1 MHLPRGNTLALL
13 LAGPLSG
20 ALADFSGPSF
30 PAPTDLSSDQSL
42 VRTAW
47 ESLTDLLEASG
58 LGNANKNANNGTLLP
73 DSAKNTTFSIGMFSL
88 HDPNAT
94 SLQFHHTSP
103 YVAASPNGTNKVDS
117 NSIYRVAS
125 VTKVF
130 TVLGGLLSLTD
141 ADWERPLSQIL
152 PPLSNTSRQDNVLST
167 PWNKITP
174 RALAAQIAGV
184 PRDGFPN
191 LGEIALQAGLRGI
204 SEPAL
209 MAETGLPPLD
219 PNDPL
224 FNPPCLPYLLT
235 DGMCPETPYLQ
246 GVAPRAP
253 TFLPWSTPGYSNNG
267 FTLLGLALSA
277 MTNRSVHELF
287 QERIFSPLKME
298 STFSDPPPAEFFSRS
313 VIVSPDPS
321 VAGFTLPNGIFVSS
335 GGIFSTLSD
344 MARFGVG
351 VLNSTLLS
359 PETTRRWLKP
369 VSHTARLE
377 YDVGAPWEII
387 RRVDPNTGT
396 VVDMYTK
403 LGDSGAFSAWF
414 VLLPEYGVG
423 FNILAGG
430 TDSGRFGVV
439 AALADAVT
447 ESVVPALA
455 RQAETEAEIK
465 IAGVYTAAEKGL
477 NSSMVL
483 AKGTGTG
490 LVVESWVSNGTNV
503 LPFLTKN
510 VTGSGPFRLLP
521 SVTEET
527 GRVAF
532 RLVGAADAPSTNSQ
546 GPKKGLFSA
555 PGMTSPDWLVVDAS
569 TYYGVGLSLV
579 VFDVGEDGKASAV
592 TVPAYR
598 VTMTRQ
604 VKSQKY

>member
-1 MHLPRGNTLALL
+1 MHLPRGHIFSLL
-13 LAGPLSG
+13 LAGPISG
-20 ALADFSGPSF
+20 AVADFSGPSF
-30 PAPTDLSSDQSL
+30 PPPTDLSSDLSL

-47 ESLTDLLEASG
+47 ESLTDLLKASG
-58 LGNANKNANNGTLLP
+58 LRNGNNNVNNGTLLP
-73 DSAKNTTFSIGMFSL
+73 DSAKNITFSIGMFSL

-130 TVLGGLLSLTD
+130 TVLAGLLTLTD

-152 PPLSNTSRQDNVLST
+152 PPLSNTSAQDNVLST
-167 PWNKITP
+167 PWDNITP

-204 SEPAL
+204 PEPAL
-209 MAETGLPPLD
+209 VAETGLPPSNLS
-219 PNDPL
+219 DPL
-224 FNPPCLPYLLT
+224 FNPPCLPHLLT
-235 DGMCPETPYLQ
+235 SGLCPSTPYLQ

-253 TFLPWSTPGYSNNG
+253 TFPPWSTPAYSNNG
-267 FTLLGLALSA
+267 FTLLGLALSTI
-277 MTNRSVHELF
+277 TNRTIHSLF
-287 QERIFSPLKME
+287 QEHIFSPLRME
-298 STFSDPPPAEFFSRS
+298 STFSDPPPSKLLPRS
-313 VIVSPDPS
+313 VITTPDPS

-344 MARFGVG
+344 MSLFGISI
-351 VLNSTLLS
+351 LNSTLLS
-359 PETTRRWLKP
+359 PEATGRWLKP
-369 VSHTARLE
+369 ASHTAKLE

-387 RRVDPNTGT
+387 RRVDTNTGK
-396 VVDMYTK
+396 VVNMYTK

-423 FNILAGG
+423 FNVLAGG
-430 TDSGRFGVV
+430 TDGGRFGVV
-439 AALADAVT
+439 AALADGIA
-447 ESVVPALA
+447 ERVVPALGG
-455 RQAETEAEIK
+455 QAEAEVGMK
-465 IAGVYTAAEKGL
+465 FAGVYAAVEKGL

-483 AKGTGTG
+483 GKGTGTG
-490 LVVESWVSNGTNV
+490 LVVESWVSNGTDV
-503 LPFLTKN
+503 LPFLMKN
-510 VTGSGPFRLLP
+510 VTGPGPFRLLP
-521 SVTEET
+521 SVTGET

-532 RLVGAADAPSTNSQ
+532 RLVGAADAPSTNSPGLKQ
-546 GPKKGLFSA
+546 GLFSA
-555 PGMTSPDWLVVDAS
+555 PGMMSPDWLVVDAS

-579 VFDVGEDGKASAV
+579 VFDVGEDGRASAV

-604 VKSQKY
+604 V